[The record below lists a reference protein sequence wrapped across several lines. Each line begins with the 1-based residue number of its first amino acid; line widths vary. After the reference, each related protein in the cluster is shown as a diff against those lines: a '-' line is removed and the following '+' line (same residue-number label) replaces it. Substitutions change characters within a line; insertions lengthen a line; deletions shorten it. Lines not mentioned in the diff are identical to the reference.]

1 MTSVF
6 GVVRAAAAGGPH
18 GSVVLTIPVDLR
30 NTCGFKK
37 GDRFLAGLDE
47 KGRIVYEQIKPR
59 TKHERVA
66 ATNEGPSRRLQHDPV
81 SEVNRS
87 DY

>member
-30 NTCGFKK
+30 NACGFKK

-47 KGRIVYEQIKPR
+47 KGRIVYEQIPGR
-59 TKHERVA
+59 QGP
-66 ATNEGPSRRLQHDPV
+66 ATNDDPARRSQHDPV
-81 SEVNRS
+81 KEAAG
-87 DY
+87 D